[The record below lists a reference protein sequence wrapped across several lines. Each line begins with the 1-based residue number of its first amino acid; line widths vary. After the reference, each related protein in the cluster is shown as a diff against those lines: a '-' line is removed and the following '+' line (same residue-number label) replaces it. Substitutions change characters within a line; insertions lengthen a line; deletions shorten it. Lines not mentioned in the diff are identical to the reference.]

1 MLGLG
6 SGICANDYSDSAWTP
21 ASLSNLTL
29 WLAFNQNITADQN
42 AANATVDHSTAA
54 GNMADGDK
62 INAWNAF
69 GDTSIN
75 AVQTAQADKPFWE
88 TDTADIGGIKL
99 YNGLKFMDLSASI
112 VLDADTDFT
121 IALRF
126 KCTDLSSAR
135 GLMGSAAVEFI
146 RLNDNNTL
154 RMKVNNVNRDFDL
167 ASGTI
172 ATDEYFTLI
181 IVRSDGSTGNLNL
194 FIRGNESLDG
204 TATGTQFG
212 SEIADAGEITI
223 SDIGV
228 TSDEVGNFAGFFKDL
243 IIWDGSAASSGD
255 RKEIFD
261 YIEGQ

>member
-6 SGICANDYSDSAWTP
+6 NSISASDYSGGWTP

-29 WLAFNQNITADQN
+29 WLAFNQNMTADQDASN
-42 AANATVDHSTAA
+42 VSISHSIAA
-54 GNMADGDK
+54 GDMADGDK

-75 AVQTAQADKPFWE
+75 AVQTTQGDKPFWE

-99 YNGLKFMDLSASI
+99 HSAVKFMDLSADV
-112 VLDADTDFT
+112 VLDANTDFT
-121 IALRF
+121 IATRF
-126 KCTDLSSAR
+126 KCTDLDAAR
-135 GLMGSAAVEFI
+135 GLMGSTGTEFI
-146 RLNDNNTL
+146 RLQDNNTVRL
-154 RMKVNNVNRDFDL
+154 KVNNVQRNFDL

-172 ATDEYFTLI
+172 ATDEYFILI

-194 FIRGNESLDG
+194 FIRGNESLNG
-204 TATGTQFG
+204 TATGTQVG
-212 SEIADAGEITI
+212 GEIADANEITI
-223 SDIGV
+223 SDIGAQ
-228 TSDEVGNFAGFFKDL
+228 SDDSTNFTGFFKDV

>member
-42 AANATVDHSTAA
+42 AANATIDHSTAA

-75 AVQTAQADKPFWE
+75 AVQTAQADKPLWE

-99 YNGLKFMDLSASI
+99 ASGIKFMDLSANI

-126 KCTDLSSAR
+126 KCTDLSQAQ
-135 GLMGSAAVEFI
+135 GLMGSSGTEFI
-146 RLNDNNTL
+146 RLTDNNTL

-181 IVRSDGSTGNLNL
+181 IARSDGSTGNLNV
-194 FIRGNESLDG
+194 FIRGDESLDG
-204 TATGTQFG
+204 TATGIQIG

-228 TSDEVGNFAGFFKDL
+228 TNDENANFIGFFKDV